1 MFSVELTR
9 FPINEMMVSESPLGG
24 IDIPPPGFTFTCGI
38 EVDPPSQ
45 GWSHKCLHSCV
56 NYTLARAMGT
66 WHPPLEGLHHEPL
79 QLLTFNTL

>member
-9 FPINEMMVSESPLGG
+9 FPINEMVSESSPGG
-24 IDIPPPGFTFTCGI
+24 IYIPPPGFTFTCGI

-56 NYTLARAMGT
+56 NYTLALAVGT